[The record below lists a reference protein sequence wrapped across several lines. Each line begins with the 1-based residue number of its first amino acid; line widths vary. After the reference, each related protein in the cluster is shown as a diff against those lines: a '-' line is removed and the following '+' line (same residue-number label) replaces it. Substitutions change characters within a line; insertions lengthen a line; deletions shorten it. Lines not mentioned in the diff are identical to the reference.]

1 MSQTE
6 RILFI
11 DRQLRNTGSLTLKD
25 VVNEFEVSERQVKR
39 DIEYMRDRFEAP
51 IEWNSKNRT
60 YVYAK
65 SFEHLKFADQHLILS
80 YLVMQS
86 MLKNAS
92 YFPAVSNEL
101 LQNLK
106 SQIPKE
112 YLEICDKILYQ
123 VPAAES
129 LEPEFFTRIC
139 SALREKNCLELTY
152 VNSKNEESVRQIE
165 PCNLINY
172 GGNWYVIAFDHKR
185 NELRT
190 FNVARIK
197 KLLPAKTK
205 FLDHGADFKNKV
217 QTYLNSGFGIFL
229 GEKTQTVKIEF
240 SKKAV
245 QIVKNQIWHPKQTM
259 RELHKNG
266 ALFLELSFPAAN
278 LTEVLSSILK
288 FGSNARPLEPVE
300 LVTLWK
306 TEIKN
311 MFSNI

>member
-51 IEWNSKNRT
+51 IEWNSRNRA
-60 YVYAK
+60 YIYAK
-65 SFEHLKFADQHLILS
+65 TFEQLKFADQHLILS
-80 YLVMQS
+80 YLTMQS
-86 MLKNAS
+86 MLKNAN
-92 YFPAVSNEL
+92 YFPAVSDEL

-106 SQIPKE
+106 AQIPKE

-123 VPAAES
+123 VPTAES
-129 LEPEFFTRIC
+129 LEPQFFTGIC
-139 SALREKNCLELTY
+139 SSLREKVCLELTY
-152 VNSKNEESVRQIE
+152 VNTKNEESVRKIE

-172 GGNWYVIAFDHKR
+172 GGNWYVVAFDHKR

-197 KLLPAKTK
+197 KLSSTKIK
-205 FLDHGADFKNKV
+205 FLDHGPDFNNKLKA
-217 QTYLNSGFGIFL
+217 YLDSGFGIFL
-229 GEKTQTVKIEF
+229 GEKTLTVKIEF

-245 QIVKNQIWHPKQTM
+245 QIVRTQLWHPKQSM
-259 RELHKNG
+259 REWQKDG
-266 ALFLELSFPAAN
+266 SAFLELSFPAAN
-278 LTEVLSSILK
+278 LTEVLSNVLK
-288 FGSNARPLEPVE
+288 FGSNARPLEPPE
-300 LVTLWK
+300 LVLLWQS
-306 TEIKN
+306 EIKN